1 MPTMQDHQTVTDLEP
16 RPIWNFF
23 AGIAAVP
30 RPSKQ
35 EERVREH
42 LLRVLA
48 EHKLPAR
55 TDAAG
60 NVVAQAPATT
70 GRESAP
76 VTVLQSHLDMVCE
89 KNAGTEHDFDRDPI
103 QTVIDRDESTG
114 EAIVR
119 AAGTTLGADNG
130 IGVAMALAAATSPD
144 VVRGP
149 LELLFTVDEEAGMS
163 GAKGLTPQSF
173 RGRRLINLDSEE
185 DDRLYIGC
193 AGGCDTTLSFEE
205 PLRAVEAGVQGC
217 RVIVRGLRGGHSGSE
232 IHEGRGNAIKLLVRT
247 LQRAAVP
254 GLRIASLAGGSKRN
268 AIPREAEAM
277 VYAVGA
283 AREALE
289 HAAAR
294 VQGETARESAE
305 PGAKITVEECAAG
318 SPSAAGATASARW
331 LDVLAALPHGVLGMH
346 PTVPGLVE
354 TSSNVAIVESRI
366 EQGRLIVVVATMSRS
381 SSPSRLHEVLDQ
393 IAGIGALAGAG
404 RWTGN
409 DYPPWEPNPD
419 SALLGQCRKTYE
431 RLFGTSPHV
440 AAIHAGLECG
450 IIGERVGG
458 VDMVSL
464 GPLIR
469 GAHSPDER
477 VYVDSVQKSWLL
489 LKEVL
494 GELARG

>member
-1 MPTMQDHQTVTDLEP
+1 MPNTQNHASITDLEP

-35 EERVREH
+35 EQRVREH

-55 TDAAG
+55 TDDAG
-60 NVVAQAPATT
+60 NVVADVSASP

-89 KNAGTEHDFDRDPI
+89 KNAGTAHDFDRDPI
-103 QTVIDRDESTG
+103 RMVVDREPATG
-114 EAIVR
+114 ATIVR
-119 AAGTTLGADNG
+119 AEGTTLGADNG
-130 IGVAMALAAATSPD
+130 IGVAMALAAATTPN
-144 VVRGP
+144 VVHGP

-193 AGGCDTTLSFEE
+193 AGGCDTTLTFEE
-205 PLRAVEAGVQGC
+205 PLTALETGTQAF
-217 RVIVRGLRGGHSGSE
+217 RVTVRGLRGGHSGSE
-232 IHEGRGNAIKLLVRT
+232 IHEGRGNAIKLLART
-247 LQRAAVP
+247 LQHASVSN
-254 GLRIASLAGGSKRN
+254 LRIAALAGGSKRN
-268 AIPREAEAM
+268 AIPREAEAT
-277 VYAVGA
+277 VYAAAGA
-283 AREALE
+283 RQSLE
-289 HAAAR
+289 QSAAR
-294 VQGETARESAE
+294 VQAEAAQESAE
-305 PGAKITVEECAAG
+305 TGATITVETITPA
-318 SPSAAGATASARW
+318 SSSAAGAAASARW
-331 LDVLAALPHGVLGMH
+331 LAVLAALPHGVLGMH
-346 PTVPGLVE
+346 PRVPGLVE
-354 TSSNVAIVESRI
+354 TSSNVAIVESRV

-393 IAGIGALAGAG
+393 IAGVAALAGAA

-419 SALLGQCRKTYE
+419 SPLLGLCRKTYE
-431 RLFGTSPHV
+431 RLFGSAPHV

-477 VYVDSVQKSWLL
+477 VYVDSVQKSWQL
-489 LKEVL
+489 LKAVL

>member
-1 MPTMQDHQTVTDLEP
+1 MSPAPNHQSITDLEP

-35 EERVREH
+35 EQRVREH
-42 LLRVLA
+42 LLGVLGA
-48 EHKLPAR
+48 HRLPAR

-60 NVVAQAPATT
+60 NVVAEAPATP
-70 GRESAP
+70 GYESAP

-114 EAIVR
+114 ETIVR

-144 VVRGP
+144 VIRGP

-193 AGGCDTTLSFEE
+193 AGGCDTTLTFEE
-205 PLRAVEAGVQGC
+205 PLRAVEDGAQGC
-217 RVIVRGLRGGHSGSE
+217 RVVVRGLRGGHSGSE

-268 AIPREAEAM
+268 AIPREAEAT
-277 VYAVGA
+277 VYAGGGVQQ
-283 AREALE
+283 ALE
-289 HAAAR
+289 QAAAR
-294 VQGETARESAE
+294 VQAETGRESAE
-305 PGAKITVEECAAG
+305 TGAKITVEAWAKG
-318 SPSAAGATASARW
+318 TSSAASATASARW

-346 PTVPGLVE
+346 PRVPGLVE
-354 TSSNVAIVESRI
+354 TSSNVAIVESRV
-366 EQGRLIVVVATMSRS
+366 EQGRLIVVIATMSRS
-381 SSPSRLHEVLDQ
+381 SSPSRLQEVLDQ
-393 IAGIGALAGAG
+393 IAGISALAGAG

-419 SALLGQCRKTYE
+419 SPLLRQCRTTYE
-431 RLFGTSPHV
+431 RLFGATPQV

-477 VYVDSVQKSWLL
+477 VYVESVQKSWQL
-489 LKEVL
+489 LKAVL
-494 GELARG
+494 DELARG